1 MILVFKLKDVSCC
14 YYCKSTNFA
23 KWGSSA
29 TYPRFMCKDCKKTFN
44 VFTGTPFARLKMK
57 EKIFTYLSEI
67 QGSLSLRKMAKE
79 LDVSLSTA
87 IRWRN
92 ALSDVVVEVPPEHAK
107 KD

>member
-1 MILVFKLKDVSCC
+1 
-14 YYCKSTNFA
+14 
-23 KWGSSA
+23 
-29 TYPRFMCKDCKKTFN
+29 
-44 VFTGTPFARLKMK
+44 MK

-67 QGSLSLRKMAKE
+67 QGPLSLRKMAIE

-87 IRWRN
+87 VRWRN